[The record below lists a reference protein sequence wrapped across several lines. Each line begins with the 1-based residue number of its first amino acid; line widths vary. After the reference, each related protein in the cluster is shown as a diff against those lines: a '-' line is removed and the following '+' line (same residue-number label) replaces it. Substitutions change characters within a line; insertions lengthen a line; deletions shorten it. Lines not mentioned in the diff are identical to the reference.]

1 MLEQIATWEARH
13 ATAAVI
19 HRGELRESVGDIE
32 RLFPLASITK
42 LFTSYAA
49 LLAVEEG
56 VLDLE
61 APAGPPGATVR
72 HLLAHA
78 AGYGFAFHAPVIA
91 APGRRRI
98 YSNHGME
105 VLADVI
111 TAHTGIP
118 FAQYLA
124 EGVLHPLGLTNTT
137 LDGSPA
143 AGMTS
148 TVSDLMRFVAELRAP
163 RLLAPETLAVAVS
176 VQFPGLNGVLPGF
189 GSQHPLDWGLGFEL
203 RGTKRP
209 HWMGTLTAPQTFG
222 HFGGSGTFLWF
233 DPTRD
238 LACVCLT
245 DRRFGDW
252 AVALWPSLS
261 DAVVQGAG

>member
-1 MLEQIATWEARH
+1 MLEQITGWDVPH
-13 ATAAVI
+13 AAAAVI
-19 HRGELRESVGDIE
+19 HGGRVREAVGDAE
-32 RLFPLASITK
+32 RRFPLASITK

-56 VLDLE
+56 VLDLD

-78 AGYGFAFHAPVIA
+78 AGYGFAFQSPAIS

-105 VLADVI
+105 VLADTI
-111 TAHTGIP
+111 TAHTGMP
-118 FAQYLA
+118 FRQYLA
-124 EGVLHPLGLTNTT
+124 EGVLGPLELANTT

-143 AGMTS
+143 AGMSS
-148 TVSDLMRFVAELRAP
+148 TINDLVRFVGELRSP
-163 RLLAPETLAVAVS
+163 RLLAPETLASAVS

-189 GSQHPLDWGLGFEL
+189 GSQRPLDWGLGFEL

-209 HWMGTLTAPQTFG
+209 HWMGTLTSPQTFG
-222 HFGGSGTFLWF
+222 HFGGSGTFLWL

-238 LACVCLT
+238 LGCVCLT

-252 AVALWPSLS
+252 AVALWPPLS
-261 DAVVQGAG
+261 DAVVRGAT